1 MSILHQVGKQSQSLI
16 HFLLAPLHLPGSPST
31 WAFLQFRYCSP
42 LLAPPTPNM
51 LLPRPPSTP
60 CLDADTLRSEAC
72 FSWTVLPGSYG
83 LSSQASL
90 GPALPAALS
99 SPLYHHHPH
108 HRLHQ
113 HHHHPHH
120 HHFTIFITITTI
132 VSSPLPSLSSSL
144 PPP

>member
-90 GPALPAALS
+90 GPAL
-99 SPLYHHHPH
+99 
-108 HRLHQ
+108 
-113 HHHHPHH
+113 
-120 HHFTIFITITTI
+120 
-132 VSSPLPSLSSSL
+132 SLSFLGQGPRLWWFILSEAIYSSVNNYVWSSQDTSIGFSHKRESSL
-144 PPP
+144 KSTL